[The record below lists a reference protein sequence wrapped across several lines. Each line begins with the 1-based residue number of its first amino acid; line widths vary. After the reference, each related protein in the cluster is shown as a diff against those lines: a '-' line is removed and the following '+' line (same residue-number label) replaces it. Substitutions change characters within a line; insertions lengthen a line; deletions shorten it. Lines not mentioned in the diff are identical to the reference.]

1 MLNAQVNIAL
11 GLNYQQKFEEALP
24 LFEELLQNDRVKKLK
39 IFLMQCNMVCK
50 VIWAQNNMLKQFQ
63 F

>member
-39 IFLMQCNMVCK
+39 IFLMQCNMV
-50 VIWAQNNMLKQFQ
+50 W
-63 F
+63 